1 MGGEVEMCIFFCIWI
16 ETRRKNHPRG
26 PYNKK
31 TAFLLCY
38 LLRALHWNIYA
49 CCIANI
55 QNCINAKLTFFFF
68 KNGHK
73 NICQATRSSSN
84 VTVTHLPSKGRVPLP
99 FPLNLGALKLW
110 QKWGYKTSKATSQ
123 KARQMFFFL
132 SRPYSL
138 EHHWEDGTEISHK
151 PPAFTPASLFY
162 CQYPPSRMVCLSQ
175 LMNLCY
181 WLQAHFAQHMT
192 GQWMNHRQMEKMV
205 EMVSK
210 ITILWGLDASFF
222 YRT

>member
-1 MGGEVEMCIFFCIWI
+1 MAIRTFA
-16 ETRRKNHPRG
+16 RP
-26 PYNKK
+26 
-31 TAFLLCY
+31 
-38 LLRALHWNIYA
+38 RALLLMWLWPTCHP
-49 CCIANI
+49 
-55 QNCINAKLTFFFF
+55 KVE
-68 KNGHK
+68 
-73 NICQATRSSSN
+73 S
-84 VTVTHLPSKGRVPLP
+84 P
-99 FPLNLGALKLW
+99 FPSPW
-110 QKWGYKTSKATSQ
+110 IWGRWNYDRSEDIRLPRLHHK
-123 KARQMFFFL
+123 RQDRCFFFL